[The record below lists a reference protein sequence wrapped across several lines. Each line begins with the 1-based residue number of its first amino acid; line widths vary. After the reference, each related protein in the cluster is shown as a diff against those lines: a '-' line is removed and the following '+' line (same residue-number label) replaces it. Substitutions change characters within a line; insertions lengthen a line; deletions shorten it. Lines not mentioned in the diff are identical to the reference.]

1 MCACAGEIVTFLR
14 GRKEEERRRKGVKE
28 GSQRKAQSCSG
39 FAVRRTLMN
48 VLASHLCPGQLCSL
62 DRPIHPYVSSTPDR
76 VSKSKTFRN
85 SDFSLGL
92 GFFSLGFTLL
102 TEKKRGKNTFFGGGG

>member
-1 MCACAGEIVTFLR
+1 M
-14 GRKEEERRRKGVKE
+14 KE
-28 GSQRKAQSCSG
+28 GSQRKAQCCSG

-62 DRPIHPYVSSTPDR
+62 DRPIIRPHASSTPER
-76 VSKSKTFRN
+76 VSKSKTSRN

-92 GFFSLGFTLL
+92 GFFSLSFTLL
-102 TEKKRGKNTFFGGGG
+102 TEKKRGKNTFFGGGEVERLDGFN

>member
-1 MCACAGEIVTFLR
+1 M
-14 GRKEEERRRKGVKE
+14 KE
-28 GSQRKAQSCSG
+28 GSQRKAQCCSS

-62 DRPIHPYVSSTPDR
+62 DRPIIRPHVSTPDR

-92 GFFSLGFTLL
+92 GFFSQLGFTLL
-102 TEKKRGKNTFFGGGG
+102 TEKKRGKNTFFGGGGGGAG